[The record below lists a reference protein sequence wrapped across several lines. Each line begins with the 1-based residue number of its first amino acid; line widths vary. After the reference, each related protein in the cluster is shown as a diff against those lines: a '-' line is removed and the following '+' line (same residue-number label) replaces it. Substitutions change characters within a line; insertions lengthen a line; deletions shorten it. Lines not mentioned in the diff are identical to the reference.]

1 MNTELNNLLLQ
12 LLSYKSISDN
22 LEECKKCIN
31 FCIKYFTEQNL
42 NIYVKEIEVKGVSSV
57 LFTNT
62 ENCLDLDIMEIGHID
77 VVPATEQLLVPEI
90 KDNIIYGRGVG
101 DMKGFVAVAMKMFE
115 YMIKNNIGLKC
126 GLLIVSDEE
135 PGGFLGAKYWSEE
148 IKLKTKI
155 LFEADSGGK
164 TNKIVYKN
172 KGCFIARVVSKGI
185 SAHGS
190 KPWFGD
196 DANEKLIVSLQKLRK
211 FFPYYSNKNV
221 PDDYW
226 VTTMHVAEFNGGDA
240 INSVA
245 NYAVAV
251 IDIRYT
257 EEWSNESIIKT
268 INSNLEDG
276 VELIVD
282 EYGIPIYNDPEN
294 KYLKEYKKT
303 IEDITKQEA
312 IFAFEPCTGDSRYFI
327 NTNKDTLIISNQS
340 DCGDLHGEK
349 EWLDLK
355 KLSQFLEIR
364 KTYIDKF
371 IKKELNI

>member
-1 MNTELNNLLLQ
+1 
-12 LLSYKSISDN
+12 
-22 LEECKKCIN
+22 
-31 FCIKYFTEQNL
+31 
-42 NIYVKEIEVKGVSSV
+42 
-57 LFTNT
+57 
-62 ENCLDLDIMEIGHID
+62 
-77 VVPATEQLLVPEI
+77 
-90 KDNIIYGRGVG
+90 
-101 DMKGFVAVAMKMFE
+101 
-115 YMIKNNIGLKC
+115 
-126 GLLIVSDEE
+126 
-135 PGGFLGAKYWSEE
+135 
-148 IKLKTKI
+148 
-155 LFEADSGGK
+155 
-164 TNKIVYKN
+164 
-172 KGCFIARVVSKGI
+172 
-185 SAHGS
+185 
-190 KPWFGD
+190 
-196 DANEKLIVSLQKLRK
+196 
-211 FFPYYSNKNV
+211 
-221 PDDYW
+221 
-226 VTTMHVAEFNGGDA
+226 MHVAEFNGGDA